1 MTFSNS
7 CFTQRRKDATL
18 LFFAPLR
25 LCVLFFFV
33 SPSSYAQD
41 STSTIAPDS
50 SVIVEKNAQQG
61 YAPDTVLIKSYAK
74 RFNPQKALLYAAILP
89 GAGQVYTKKYWKV
102 PLVYGGFIFLGYYV
116 DFYNDGYRRYRGEL
130 FTVINGGVSASGI
143 SEPQLRTLVDNY
155 RRERDLFIVFTGLFY
170 MLQIIDAH
178 VDTHLKEFDLNPNL
192 QVRIEPSFKQDMIL
206 GRQSGFSISLRF

>member
-1 MTFSNS
+1 MTFSNY
-7 CFTQRRKDATL
+7 CITLTRRDAPL
-18 LFFAPLR
+18 LIAPLR
-25 LCVLFFFV
+25 LYVLFFLV
-33 SPSSYAQD
+33 SSYSYAQD

-50 SVIVEKNAQQG
+50 LVIIEKNAQG
-61 YAPDTVLIKSYAK
+61 YTPDTVLIKSYAK

-102 PLVYGGFIFLGYYV
+102 PLVYGGFVFLGYYI
-116 DFYNDGYRRYRGEL
+116 DLYNDGYRKYRGEL
-130 FTVINGGVSASGI
+130 FTVLNGGVSASGA
-143 SEPQLRTLVDNY
+143 SEARLRTQVDNY

-170 MLQIIDAH
+170 MLQVIDAH

>member
-1 MTFSNS
+1 MTFNNY
-7 CFTQRRKDATL
+7 CFAQTRKDATL

-25 LCVLFFFV
+25 LCVLFFFI
-33 SPSSYAQD
+33 SSYCCAQD
-41 STSTIAPDS
+41 STSTIATDS
-50 SVIVEKNAQQG
+50 LVTVEKKAQG
-61 YAPDTVLIKSYAK
+61 YTPDTVLIKSYAK

-102 PLVYGGFIFLGYYV
+102 PLVYGGFIFLGYYI
-116 DFYNDGYRRYRGEL
+116 DFYNDGYRESKGEL
-130 FTVINGGVSASGI
+130 FTVLNGGVSTNLR
-143 SEPQLRTLVDNY
+143 SEAQLRTLVDSY

-178 VDTHLKEFDLNPNL
+178 VDAHLKEFDLNPNL